1 MVLNVHRNQR
11 LIRDGRSV
19 CWAHTFKY
27 SSWIRGRRCWQ
38 NIRKAL
44 AGFLGALGSL
54 SLSSLI
60 FLLLFAVPPD
70 TLAATAAI
78 VLSPSPCAAN
88 KGWMADNADCLSLP
102 LLRAGEGASLSEPP
116 GYGGG
121 GRRQL
126 NSSSSCMER
135 TDFLCRFN

>member
-1 MVLNVHRNQR
+1 MVLNGHRNQR
-11 LIRDGRSV
+11 LIGDRSV

-60 FLLLFAVPPD
+60 FLLLLAVPPD

-88 KGWMADNADCLSLP
+88 KGWMADSADCLSLP

-126 NSSSSCMER
+126 NSSSSCTER
-135 TDFLCRFN
+135 TDFVCRFN